1 MNTEQP
7 RPRRAWYRSLYWRI
21 AAGFVLF
28 LGATLAVQ
36 VALFL
41 WIVERGEGDV
51 PARALETF
59 ATLVASD
66 VASELQANRPTG
78 EIDHHLVER
87 YGSLPRTIWV
97 VLEDGRVFS
106 GKWGPPPPGLVRGM
120 RARLRDGLRNGVPP
134 PPRGDPPPPEFADRF
149 RARRRPAFAPV
160 LVHGHAVGMVVV
172 EAGRPSGMIWHDMG
186 PILALVA
193 AGLIIG
199 AGALAAVLIFRP
211 AHRRLQG
218 LSDAA
223 RRLGGGD
230 PVARAPESGGDEI
243 SGVARAFNQ
252 MADGL
257 VERAA
262 QLQASDRVRRQLL
275 ADVSHE
281 LMTPLT
287 AIRGYLET
295 LSMPDLA
302 LDEAARRRYLAI
314 VSEEALRVERL
325 IGDLLDLSR
334 LEAGGGAL
342 TLEPVGIDALF
353 CRVLDRHGR
362 DAGERGVAL
371 DAQAA
376 PDLVVQADAMRLEQ
390 ALQNLAANAL
400 RHTPTGGRVQLSAGR
415 EGEAVVL
422 RVRDTG
428 EGISPEHLPH
438 VFDRFYKADASRR
451 ESSGSGSGL
460 GLSIVKAI
468 VERHGG
474 RITVT
479 STPGEGTIFEVSLPQ
494 GA

>member
-1 MNTEQP
+1 
-7 RPRRAWYRSLYWRI
+7 
-21 AAGFVLF
+21 VF

-41 WIVERGEGDV
+41 WIVARGEGDV
-51 PARALETF
+51 PARALDTF

-66 VASELQANRPTG
+66 VASEVQANRTAQ
-78 EIDHHLVER
+78 EIDRHLVDR

-97 VLEDGRVFS
+97 ILEDGRVIS
-106 GKWGPPPPGLVRGM
+106 GKSGPPPPGLVRGLL
-120 RARLRDGLRNGVPP
+120 ARLRGEPP
-134 PPRGDPPPPEFADRF
+134 GPAGPRREPPTFAGRF
-149 RARRRPAFAPV
+149 LPRRRPSFAPV
-160 LVHGHAVGMVVV
+160 MVHGRAAGMVVV
-172 EAGRPSGMIWHDMG
+172 EAGRPSGTLWQEMG

-193 AGLIIG
+193 SGLIVG

-223 RRLGGGD
+223 RRLGAGD
-230 PVARAPESGGDEI
+230 PVARASEAGGDEI
-243 SGVARAFNQ
+243 AGVARAFNQ
-252 MADGL
+252 MADDL

-262 QLQASDRVRRQLL
+262 QLQASDQARRQLL

-302 LDEAARRRYLAI
+302 LDEAARQRYLGI
-314 VSEEALRVERL
+314 VSEETLRLERL

-334 LEAGGGAL
+334 LEAGGG
-342 TLEPVGIDALF
+342 TFNIEPVGIEELF
-353 CRVLDRHGR
+353 GRVLDRHGR
-362 DAGERGVAL
+362 
-371 DAQAA
+371 AA
-376 PDLVVQADAMRLEQ
+376 ADKDVTLEARAEPGLVVYGDRIRLEQ
-390 ALQNLAANAL
+390 VLQNLAANAL
-400 RHTPTGGRVQLSAGR
+400 RHTPAGGRVELSAEGR
-415 EGEAVVL
+415 RNEVAL
-422 RVRDTG
+422 HVRDTG
-428 EGISPEHLPH
+428 EGIAPEHLPH
-438 VFDRFYKADASRR
+438 VFDRFYKADAART

-474 RITVT
+474 RITVRSSPT
-479 STPGEGTIFEVSLPQ
+479 DGTLFEVLLPQ
-494 GA
+494 HL